1 MSNHEDDT
9 EDSDGIQAFRELSH
23 AVQVANSRFELLN
36 SSVSH
41 SVVQQSEQNRKAA
54 AVVSQAQEAARMAV
68 EANQAQVWGQ
78 LLPIALMALGVLAV
92 ASGVGFYA
100 GYATAWA
107 KGQAEGYAS
116 SRDEK
121 AAASWANTPGGRRGY
136 VLDQLGSLDLLTACS
151 GPGWYAKTQD
161 GRRVC
166 YPAADSQGRITG
178 WFVP

>member
-1 MSNHEDDT
+1 MSNHGDDT
-9 EDSDGIQAFRELSH
+9 EDSDGIQAFRELSD
-23 AVQVANSRFELLN
+23 AIRVANSRFELLN

-41 SVVQQSEQNRKAA
+41 SVVQQSEQNHQAA
-54 AVVSQAQEAARMAV
+54 AIVSQAREAARMAV

-78 LLPIALMALGVLAV
+78 LLPIALIALGVLAV
-92 ASGVGFYA
+92 ASGGGFYA

-116 SRDEK
+116 SRSEA
-121 AAASWANTPGGRRGY
+121 AAASWANTPAGRRGY
-136 VLDQLGSLDLLTACS
+136 LLDQTGSLDMVTACS
-151 GPGWYAKTQD
+151 GRGWNIETQN

-166 YPAADSQGRITG
+166 FPAKDSQGRMAG